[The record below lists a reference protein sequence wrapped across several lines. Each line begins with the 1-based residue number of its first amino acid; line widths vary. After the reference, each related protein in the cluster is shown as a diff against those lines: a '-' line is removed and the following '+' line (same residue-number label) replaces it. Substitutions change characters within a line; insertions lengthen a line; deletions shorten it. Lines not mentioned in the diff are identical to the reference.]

1 MVVFFDVRYLVD
13 RVMFGMW
20 RTACNYLIRFVHP
33 TSTKSYESWL
43 LLGFLQELRVLNG
56 FADGQWRIPSSIC
69 HRFAR
74 IYKDKK
80 PMLAAYPCFT
90 TLVEDVLFLRID
102 HARDYVEWKVVQDKA
117 AEMVK
122 KMAYKVPELKNKLH
136 VPRGPNNLYHV
147 VSIGSSSHRRRV
159 VKNLG
164 RQQGTDIARVYL
176 QLKKR
181 LPSSSQGESNGFSA
195 SELEETLIALLE
207 KALQAGRCYHHPQ
220 FPLHQGE
227 GFPLLQ
233 MLDREKVHLTPLS
246 INPHAENSSKQDVLQ
261 SSAAVAFSE
270 TKSAMKLMS
279 SQESQQD
286 AARLG
291 TRDLSE

>member
-1 MVVFFDVRYLVD
+1 
-13 RVMFGMW
+13 
-20 RTACNYLIRFVHP
+20 
-33 TSTKSYESWL
+33 
-43 LLGFLQELRVLNG
+43 
-56 FADGQWRIPSSIC
+56 
-69 HRFAR
+69 
-74 IYKDKK
+74 
-80 PMLAAYPCFT
+80 MLAAYPCFT
-90 TLVEDVLFLRID
+90 TLVEDVLFLRTD

-164 RQQGTDIARVYL
+164 RQHGTDIARVYL

-195 SELEETLIALLE
+195 SELEEPLIALL
-207 KALQAGRCYHHPQ
+207 
-220 FPLHQGE
+220 

-246 INPHAENSSKQDVLQ
+246 INPHAENSSKQV
-261 SSAAVAFSE
+261 
-270 TKSAMKLMS
+270 
-279 SQESQQD
+279 
-286 AARLG
+286 
-291 TRDLSE
+291 